1 MIARAYVDGF
11 QSTNNDGWGK
21 ESVNAMIK
29 HWPGGGS
36 GEGGRDGHFGY
47 GAYAIYPGNNFENHL
62 KPFTEGAFKLNGQ
75 TKKASAVMPYYTVS
89 LGNGDRV
96 GSGFN
101 KYLITDIL
109 RNKFNYDGV
118 LCTDW
123 AITKDVSSVSLMQG
137 KSWGVENFSE
147 AERHFLAIDAGMDQF
162 GGNDDYVPVVE
173 AYKIGVKKYGEEYM
187 RKRFEQSAVRLLIN
201 IFNVGL
207 FENPYL
213 DIDQSKQTVGNDSF
227 VKEGFNAQLKSIVML
242 KNSDVLPF
250 SNQKKVYVPK
260 RYNPPTKIFFGM
272 MQTEGGYEYPID
284 METISKYFQIVD
296 NPEDADFALLG
307 IKDPDG
313 GNGYDTD
320 DLNNGGNGYM
330 PINLQYSD
338 YTATNA
344 REKSLSGGSPF
355 ENFNNRSYKGKTIKT
370 NNYTDMTLVRDTKK
384 IMGEKPVILV
394 LEVSRPMVMKE
405 IESYTDVLLI
415 STGVEDK
422 ALLEIISGKVEPSGL
437 LPFQMPANME
447 TVESQFEDMSRDMI
461 PHVDKNG
468 NKYDFAFG
476 MNWNGV
482 IKDHRVKKYK

>member
-1 MIARAYVDGF
+1 
-11 QSTNNDGWGK
+11 
-21 ESVNAMIK
+21 
-29 HWPGGGS
+29 
-36 GEGGRDGHFGY
+36 
-47 GAYAIYPGNNFENHL
+47 
-62 KPFTEGAFKLNGQ
+62 
-75 TKKASAVMPYYTVS
+75 
-89 LGNGDRV
+89 
-96 GSGFN
+96 
-101 KYLITDIL
+101 
-109 RNKFNYDGV
+109 
-118 LCTDW
+118 
-123 AITKDVSSVSLMQG
+123 
-137 KSWGVENFSE
+137 
-147 AERHFLAIDAGMDQF
+147 
-162 GGNDDYVPVVE
+162 
-173 AYKIGVKKYGEEYM
+173 
-187 RKRFEQSAVRLLIN
+187 
-201 IFNVGL
+201 
-207 FENPYL
+207 
-213 DIDQSKQTVGNDSF
+213 
-227 VKEGFNAQLKSIVML
+227 
-242 KNSDVLPF
+242 
-250 SNQKKVYVPK
+250 
-260 RYNPPTKIFFGM
+260 M

-296 NPEDADFALLG
+296 NPEDADFALIG

-370 NNYTDMTLVRDTKK
+370 NNYTDMALVRDTKK

-447 TVESQFEDMSRDMI
+447 TVELSLI
-461 PHVDKNG
+461 H
-468 NKYDFAFG
+468 
-476 MNWNGV
+476 
-482 IKDHRVKKYK
+482 I